1 MVSSLVAYLNY
12 IRLFAIIQRR
22 NLNDKDKM
30 SINLPLKR
38 DNLFCSPVYSLLM
51 PTYLNDLNRIS
62 DKYIEEAKKN
72 NQPLIDERNK
82 FIGKDI
88 KDFGFVH
95 HSAFMGND
103 PELKEFKAF
112 IKDTSY
118 TILSEQGYDLSGHKL
133 YFKDLWVQE
142 FPQAGGGEHWPHIHE
157 SSHISGFYFLKCSPK
172 TSMPVFHDPRPAK
185 WITELPIKNES
196 VQYAYNR
203 FSYPVLPGTFV
214 FFNSYLTHQYILDA
228 GIEPFRFV
236 HFNVQCFKPN
246 EENV

>member
-1 MVSSLVAYLNY
+1 
-12 IRLFAIIQRR
+12 
-22 NLNDKDKM
+22 M
-30 SINLPLKR
+30 SINLPLKV
-38 DNLFCSPVYSLLM
+38 DNLFCTPVYTLLM
-51 PTYLNDLNRIS
+51 PTFLNQLNKIS
-62 DKYIEEAKKN
+62 DRYIEEAKNN
-72 NQPLIDERNK
+72 NQKIIDERNK
-82 FIGKDI
+82 FMGKDL
-88 KDFGFVH
+88 KDFAVVH

-103 PELKEFKAF
+103 SELKEFKAF

-118 TILSEQGYDLSGHKL
+118 TILNEQGYDLSGHKL

-142 FPQAGGGEHWPHIHE
+142 FPKAGGGEHWPHVHE

-185 WITELPIKNES
+185 WITELPMKQES

-214 FFNSYLTHQYILDA
+214 FFNSYLTHQYVLDA

-236 HFNVQCFKPN
+236 HFNVQCFKPY